1 MIFFIRISDNVV
13 GSVSYCLHNTIFFG
27 FNHDANIKVISDIVT
42 GKWSISISTNR
53 DRLILIYNPNNQYIT
68 LNFIESHFIK

>member
-1 MIFFIRISDNVV
+1 MLSEVLVIVSIILSF
-13 GSVSYCLHNTIFFG
+13 SV